1 MALSIFY
8 AQKNK
13 LNYSTL
19 CLWITFLCGLIFMGV
34 KYIEYS
40 HKIHEG
46 LLPGKLFAYTGS
58 ENLGLYF
65 SFYYSMTGLHGSHV
79 LAGMALIFWLIIR
92 SHKKHFGPGY
102 VLPLEC
108 VGLFWHLVDLI
119 WIYLFPLFFISLNNC

>member
-1 MALSIFY
+1 MALSIYY

-13 LNYSTL
+13 LKWVSI
-19 CLWITFLCGLIFMGV
+19 CLWLTFFCGLIFMGI

-46 LLPGKLFAYTGS
+46 LLPGKFFSYKEAS
-58 ENLGLYF
+58 QNLGLYF

-79 LAGMALIFWLIIR
+79 LAGMVLIFWLAVR

-119 WIYLFPLFFISLNNC
+119 WIYLFPLLYLVE